1 MVGIIPTQKSAN
13 VPLVMGML
21 IRMVTLH
28 RDAYIPRFSVICV
41 VLDLVMALADKWGGR
56 PKLSSY
62 TRPLVAGVTS
72 VTSKRLK
79 S

>member
-41 VLDLVMALADKWGGR
+41 VLDLVMILADKRG
-56 PKLSSY
+56 
-62 TRPLVAGVTS
+62 
-72 VTSKRLK
+72 
-79 S
+79 